1 MNKDNE
7 RLKTEY
13 PFLIRRDWQGKIIK
27 DDDWTYLDEMPEGWR
42 KAFGEKMC
50 QELKDILV
58 KANYLSKYK
67 VLQVKE
73 KFGQLR
79 WYGGIIPE
87 SISEEYTEWI
97 EKYEDLSEKTCIE
110 CGKPATKISLGWISP
125 YCDECASK
133 IKNEEFKEIKDE

>member
-1 MNKDNE
+1 MNTENE
-7 RLKTEY
+7 RLKIEY
-13 PFLIRRDWQGKIIK
+13 PFLIRRDWQGKVIEN
-27 DDDWTYLDEMPEGWR
+27 DDWTYLDEMPDGWR

-58 KANYLSKYK
+58 KADYLNKYRI
-67 VLQVKE
+67 LQIKE
-73 KFGQLR
+73 KFGLLC

-87 SISEEYTEWI
+87 SISEEYTAWL

-125 YCDECASK
+125 FCDDCASK
-133 IKNEEFKEIKDE
+133 IEYEKFKEI